1 MGHDVELRVTLVARE
16 PMENSTR
23 SFCLFENWDVKLGGE
38 EKGREGSL
46 KNSLVDYRFINR
58 NVSKLSDLICLEV
71 GQDALMGRK

>member
-1 MGHDVELRVTLVARE
+1 M
-16 PMENSTR
+16 
-23 SFCLFENWDVKLGGE
+23 
-38 EKGREGSL
+38 